1 MSTHMKKVEV
11 LSVLR
16 ALASKYAER
25 NDFQKGLSYIER
37 AEKLSKDLLQDQDHE
52 LVLLLAAT
60 KVDILNKQHRF
71 GTEEQRQIILEVA
84 KLALDQSKRMYGE
97 DSLMTSK
104 MMIDYGLTLMRMKSE
119 SSKTEGEQVLK
130 KA

>member
-1 MSTHMKKVEV
+1 M
-11 LSVLR
+11 
-16 ALASKYAER
+16 
-25 NDFQKGLSYIER
+25 
-37 AEKLSKDLLQDQDHE
+37 
-52 LVLLLAAT
+52 LLLAAT

-119 SSKTEGEQVLK
+119 SSKTEG
-130 KA
+130 